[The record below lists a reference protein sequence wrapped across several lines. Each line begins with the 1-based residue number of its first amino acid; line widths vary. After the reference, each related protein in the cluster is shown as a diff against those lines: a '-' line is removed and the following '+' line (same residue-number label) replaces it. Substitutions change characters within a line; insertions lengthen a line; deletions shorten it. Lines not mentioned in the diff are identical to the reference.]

1 MSEDQF
7 DERKFGQLLE
17 WIYEVDQITDSEARS
32 RLVEQIKSMPQDIV
46 EKMYPKLHSKSRDL
60 FGPSCPSLRRSRSK

>member
-7 DERKFGQLLE
+7 DESKFGQLLE

-46 EKMYPKLHSKSRDL
+46 EKMQ
-60 FGPSCPSLRRSRSK
+60 

>member
-46 EKMYPKLHSKSRDL
+46 EKMYNDY
-60 FGPSCPSLRRSRSK
+60 G